1 MDRQNNQSS
10 SDNQSQINKLETPH
24 QGPDGVDKAPG
35 EENSDDNVQFIQ
47 ESQKGKKVDADPSV
61 ESDKPIKQSL

>member
-1 MDRQNNQSS
+1 MDKQNNESGLN
-10 SDNQSQINKLETPH
+10 NQLAQNKLDNPH
-24 QGPDGVDKAPG
+24 HGPDGVDKAPG
-35 EENSDDNVQFIQ
+35 EESSDDKVQFIQ